1 MTEMQEQNDNLYDWE
16 KEVELG
22 VADLKQ
28 KGLVET
34 YYNEEGELSI
44 RLTPKGK
51 RFAQSLTAYKYN

>member
-1 MTEMQEQNDNLYDWE
+1 MQEQNDHRE

-22 VADLKQ
+22 VEDLQQ

-44 RLTPKGK
+44 RLTPKGI
-51 RFAQSLTAYKYN
+51 RFAQSLVAYKYN